1 MSKNVVPIEK
11 RDWRYTFEVAEKLG
25 VTEAYVRELC
35 NIGQRDKANGIVAHK
50 VGKEWRIHS
59 SEINRR
65 LGIAFDGESVKKELY
80 IKDLESKI
88 KSYEIKLET
97 MGNLIQS
104 LTSVLEIR

>member
-25 VTEAYVRELC
+25 VTEAHVRELC
-35 NIGQRDKANGIVAHK
+35 NVGQTNKEDGIVAKK
-50 VGKEWRIHS
+50 VGKEWRIPV
-59 SEINRR
+59 SEISRK
-65 LGIAFDGESVKKELY
+65 LGIAYDEETLKKELY

-97 MGNLIQS
+97 MGSLIQS
-104 LTSVLEIR
+104 ITSVLGIR